1 MILKDKSSYPALTP
15 GFKQCSRGILAGP
28 GFAPWHGA
36 GGAFFVTGHWDF
48 LKTTLKNGCCC
59 CCCCGCCCTA
69 WTERYTLNPTDPSL
83 WPDEFKH
90 KMERDILTN
99 WRESNHYELIKIVV
113 QPNKYGQFKHQKMM
127 VRVRWALEY

>member
-1 MILKDKSSYPALTP
+1 MMILKDKSSYPALTP

-48 LKTTLKNGCCC
+48 LKTTLKS
-59 CCCCGCCCTA
+59 CCTA

-83 WPDEFKH
+83 
-90 KMERDILTN
+90 
-99 WRESNHYELIKIVV
+99 
-113 QPNKYGQFKHQKMM
+113 
-127 VRVRWALEY
+127 